1 MSTFFLNIVVTNF
14 FYLILGKFIMI
25 KFFEKDLN
33 NITSAAILGVISAS
47 FLALTINFILPL
59 NILINSIFYIVII
72 LAFLFAKVNLT
83 KKDYFFIAISSIIC
97 FLIILYDY
105 EYRPDAGLYHIPY
118 THILNES
125 KIIVGLAN
133 LHSRFGHISI
143 FQYLAAFNVNIITKE
158 PGILIPLASIISFL
172 YIYFFNDILKLLK
185 KKESFS
191 FGKIFSLLIIIYI
204 SYKINRYSEFGN
216 DAPAHLFLFYI
227 VSRFIYLKDY
237 SLKNTNLIY
246 FYCVF
251 AFLSKIFFIFIFLIT
266 FHIFSKNIKNF
277 KGLLISFP
285 TLVLFLWILK
295 NILISG
301 CLIFPMENSCFPSL
315 KWTNMEFV
323 KHAELEG
330 EAWSKAWPQN
340 YNSELHM
347 KEFVEDFNWVKAWSS
362 IHLKYIIKILSPFI
376 IIMVSIFMFLNFRNK
391 FRPDNKS
398 IVLDDKKY
406 LTLMTVA
413 TLGVLSFFLI
423 YPIYRY
429 GYSYIILFLF
439 LVSTKIFRII
449 NEGKFLKISKIMF
462 SICLVSLISKQ
473 LLRIYNHSEQRNYIP
488 SYIFVGQET
497 LTNLMRLN
505 KFEIIN
511 IDNYTVY
518 YSNNECY
525 YSLAPCTSY
534 KQNTINLR
542 HEKKFT
548 YNILYNK

>member
-83 KKDYFFIAISSIIC
+83 KKDYFFIAISSVIC

>member
-1 MSTFFLNIVVTNF
+1 
-14 FYLILGKFIMI
+14 
-25 KFFEKDLN
+25 
-33 NITSAAILGVISAS
+33 
-47 FLALTINFILPL
+47 
-59 NILINSIFYIVII
+59 
-72 LAFLFAKVNLT
+72 
-83 KKDYFFIAISSIIC
+83 
-97 FLIILYDY
+97 
-105 EYRPDAGLYHIPY
+105 
-118 THILNES
+118 
-125 KIIVGLAN
+125 
-133 LHSRFGHISI
+133 
-143 FQYLAAFNVNIITKE
+143 
-158 PGILIPLASIISFL
+158 
-172 YIYFFNDILKLLK
+172 
-185 KKESFS
+185 
-191 FGKIFSLLIIIYI
+191 
-204 SYKINRYSEFGN
+204 
-216 DAPAHLFLFYI
+216 
-227 VSRFIYLKDY
+227 
-237 SLKNTNLIY
+237 
-246 FYCVF
+246 
-251 AFLSKIFFIFIFLIT
+251 
-266 FHIFSKNIKNF
+266 
-277 KGLLISFP
+277 
-285 TLVLFLWILK
+285 
-295 NILISG
+295 
-301 CLIFPMENSCFPSL
+301 
-315 KWTNMEFV
+315 
-323 KHAELEG
+323 
-330 EAWSKAWPQN
+330 
-340 YNSELHM
+340 M

-376 IIMVSIFMFLNFRNK
+376 IIMVSIFMFLNFRNT

-398 IVLDDKKY
+398 IGLDDKKY

-488 SYIFVGQET
+488 SYIFVEQET

-534 KQNTINLR
+534 KQNTINLG